1 MGIVTHLYHCT
12 RLDNLKII
20 IQSHEFQPSYC
31 LEKADYMDEPF
42 DFAFAMV
49 SFADLLSVE
58 VQPHMKKFRSDCY
71 IRMAKSWA
79 RRNGLSN
86 VLYYDKKSIV
96 AVTIKLMVN
105 ELVERLQNHDKKA
118 EKPKNYMS
126 LFMAFCK
133 QYEGYYWNERNLA
146 WST

>member
-1 MGIVTHLYHCT
+1 
-12 RLDNLKII
+12 
-20 IQSHEFQPSYC
+20 
-31 LEKADYMDEPF
+31 
-42 DFAFAMV
+42 
-49 SFADLLSVE
+49 
-58 VQPHMKKFRSDCY
+58 
-71 IRMAKSWA
+71 MAKSWA

-96 AVTIKLMVN
+96 AVTIKLMIN